1 MEITRHS
8 LLDGARSVSGTAVI
22 IDVFRAFSCAALLHH
37 LGVADLYL
45 EENPDK
51 VLELK
56 STRGFIALGEN
67 EGVMIEGFDL
77 GNSPTEILARE
88 REFFRGK
95 TVVQRTSAGVRG
107 IFAAFESGAE
117 RVFAAGYSTA
127 APLAARII
135 RANPENVHLVA
146 MGLSGRE
153 KTPED
158 ERLGDYLESLLTN
171 GAVEYDHFAALQ
183 SILTHESAQK
193 FLRGDRKHYPP
204 TDVTYCLQKDIFD
217 FALEAVREEGMIRI
231 EAV

>member
-1 MEITRHS
+1 MKITRHS
-8 LLDGARSVSGTAVI
+8 LLDGASSVKGTAVI

-45 EENPDK
+45 EENPEK

-56 STRGFIALGEN
+56 RTRGFIALGEN

-77 GNSPTEILARE
+77 GNSPTEIMSSGINY
-88 REFFRGK
+88 FSGK

-127 APLAARII
+127 APLAARIVHI
-135 RANPENVHLVA
+135 GPTEVHLVA
-146 MGLSGRE
+146 MGHSGRA

-158 ERLGDYLESLLTN
+158 ERLGDYLESLLSN
-171 GAVEYDHFAALQ
+171 GSVKYDHFTALQ

-217 FALEAVREEGMIRI
+217 FALEAVREDGMIRLI
-231 EAV
+231 AV